1 MFFSPENFFAMN
13 EGRCSMHVK
22 ANKAVR
28 LKYIQS
34 TESNTTNSRLFV
46 DSFIAVTQP
55 DHLMSLKIN
64 V

>member
-1 MFFSPENFFAMN
+1 
-13 EGRCSMHVK
+13 MHVIDI
-22 ANKAVR
+22 ANKEVR
-28 LKYIQS
+28 SISKALNKTPPIV
-34 TESNTTNSRLFV
+34 FV